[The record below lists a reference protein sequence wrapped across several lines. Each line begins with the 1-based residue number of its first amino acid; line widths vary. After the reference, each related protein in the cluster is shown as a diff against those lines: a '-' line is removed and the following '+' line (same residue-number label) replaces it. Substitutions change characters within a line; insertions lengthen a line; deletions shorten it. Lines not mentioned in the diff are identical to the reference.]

1 MDRHDLEHPAS
12 HHPDPGFRLLSL
24 VTGVVLAFLLL
35 AFPRV
40 ALDRWGVADPAA
52 AGLLMWAMVA
62 GFACGMGLVPRQ
74 RVLRG
79 LLSGEACLVA
89 LVLSLLQIA
98 SH

>member
-1 MDRHDLEHPAS
+1 MNRHDLEQPVPHQ
-12 HHPDPGFRLLSL
+12 PDPGFRILSL
-24 VTGVVLAFLLL
+24 FTGAVLAFLLV

-40 ALDRWGVADPAA
+40 ALDRWGVADHAA
-52 AGLLMWAMVA
+52 AGLLVWAMSA
-62 GFACGMGLVPRQ
+62 GFASGMGLVLRS

-79 LLSGEACLVA
+79 LLSSEACLFA

>member
-1 MDRHDLEHPAS
+1 MDRRDLDQPAL
-12 HHPDPGFRLLSL
+12 HRPDPGFRLLSL
-24 VTGVVLAFLLL
+24 VTGVVLAFLLV

-52 AGLLMWAMVA
+52 AGLLVWAMTA
-62 GFACGMGLVPRQ
+62 GFACGVGLAPRHLA
-74 RVLRG
+74 LRG
-79 LLSGEACLVA
+79 LLSSEACLFA